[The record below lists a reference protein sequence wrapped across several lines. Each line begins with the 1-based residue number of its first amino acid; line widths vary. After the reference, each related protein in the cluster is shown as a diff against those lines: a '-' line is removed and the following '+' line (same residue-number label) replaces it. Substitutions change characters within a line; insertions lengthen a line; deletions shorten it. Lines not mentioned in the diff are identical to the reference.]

1 MSYLW
6 FLTKSFS
13 KKLTGS
19 SDLYTSTNFNTLS
32 TEDRDKRKFNKSKSV
47 TFGEIQ
53 VMEVE
58 SYKKYNELDEINF
71 EVEEIGCMKKC
82 GIYCK
87 CDII

>member
-6 FLTKSFS
+6 SLTKSIS
-13 KKLTGS
+13 KTLTGS

-32 TEDRDKRKFNKSKSV
+32 TEDRDKRKINKSKSV

-53 VMEVE
+53 IIEVE
-58 SYKKYNELDEINF
+58 SYKKYNELDEINL
-71 EVEEIGCMKKC
+71 EVEENGCMKKC

-87 CDII
+87 CGII